1 MSPVEAAALIN
12 IDLQEDLED
21 QIEHV
26 IFELKQK
33 IYRQLDQLLLYPKW
47 FKEIEKIDR
56 AAKVLAFK
64 WSASK
69 QNETTLLSPKPE
81 VNDHHVPM
89 LVLFNQYQLQRKE
102 MALRFHQAQAPI
114 QLEMLLKAWLEIQK
128 QYVQYWSKIEVPST
142 EVQLTAQFDPQV
154 IFLTLQELKE
164 KDVLFVQDLNSTAI
178 PEKLQAY
185 IAWHQKI
192 WSKLQAA

>member
-1 MSPVEAAALIN
+1 
-12 IDLQEDLED
+12 
-21 QIEHV
+21 
-26 IFELKQK
+26 
-33 IYRQLDQLLLYPKW
+33 
-47 FKEIEKIDR
+47 
-56 AAKVLAFK
+56 
-64 WSASK
+64 
-69 QNETTLLSPKPE
+69 
-81 VNDHHVPM
+81 M
-89 LVLFNQYQLQRKE
+89 LVLFNQHQLQRKE

-142 EVQLTAQFDPQV
+142 EVQLTAQFDTQV

-164 KDVLFVQDLNSTAI
+164 KDVLFVQDLSSTTI

>member
-1 MSPVEAAALIN
+1 MSPVEAAALLN

-21 QIEHV
+21 QLELV

-56 AAKVLAFK
+56 AAKALAVK
-64 WSASK
+64 WSPSK
-69 QNETTLLSPKPE
+69 QNETTLLNPKPK
-81 VNDHHVPM
+81 VNDHHLPM
-89 LVLFNQYQLQRKE
+89 LVLFNQHQLQRKE

-128 QYVQYWSKIEVPST
+128 QYVAYWSKIEVPST

-154 IFLTLQELKE
+154 MFLTLQELKE
-164 KDVLFVQDLNSTAI
+164 KDVLFVQDLNRTAI